1 MKEPT
6 ILAVDDS
13 PANLVALEAVLQPLG
28 HRIETAA
35 TPAEALRKLLQ
46 QEFALVLLD
55 VHLPGM
61 SGFEIAALIKKHPRL
76 SDVPII
82 FITGVSRE
90 ASHVFEGYAQ
100 GAVDYL
106 TKPFE
111 PNLLRAKVRV
121 FVELYRRQ
129 QKIRDQE
136 VIIYQH
142 ELRELERR
150 NAERVRHLVESMP
163 LPLIGLHADGTEYV
177 RNRAWTELFGPPTPI
192 NGLLAERF
200 VHPDDR
206 AAIDAALRHAMQSRE
221 AFDLECRLLRDGETA
236 FRWHLLKGVPQAR
249 GDPTGAPCIV
259 TAIDIHAQKRADEER
274 ERLLERELRAREEAE
289 ASNRTKDQFLA
300 TVSHELRTPLTAI
313 VGWCSMLNTG
323 ILDAEKTAHALQTI
337 SRCAQTQ
344 ARLVN
349 DLLDVSRIA
358 TGKLDLHVTRVDL
371 RQVIMDSI
379 ETVRPTADGTGIA
392 ISLDTP
398 PGQEDLPVVGDAARL
413 QQIVVNLLGN
423 AVKFTPKG
431 GRVRVST
438 AQAAGCAR
446 LAIEDDGIGIS
457 PDFLPHI
464 FERFRQA
471 DGTAARAHE
480 GLGLGLSIVKHL
492 VESHGG
498 TVVAESRG
506 IGQGSRFTVT
516 LPLAILQALPTV
528 RDAGPEA
535 VGAVLAV
542 GEVGLPLGWERRL
555 EGISVLLVDDLEQ
568 TREVVA
574 SILAGC
580 GATVRAVPNGAEA
593 LSALRAGPPDVLV
606 SDIGMPGQD
615 GYELIREVRSL
626 PASQGGTVPAIAL
639 TAYARPEDRRRAR
652 DEGYQVHLTKPVEP
666 REFVFVV
673 GSLARARSERRTGGA
688 SERAAA
694 TTLPAY
700 AAARSA

>member
-1 MKEPT
+1 MREPT

-13 PANLVALEAVLQPLG
+13 PSNLKALQAVLQPLG
-28 HRIETAA
+28 LRVETAGA
-35 TPAEALRKLLQ
+35 AEEALRKLLQ

-61 SGFEIAALIKKHPRL
+61 SGFEIARLLKKHPRL

-82 FITGVSRE
+82 FITGVSRD

-111 PNLLRAKVRV
+111 PDLLRAKVCV

-150 NAERVRHLVESMP
+150 NAERVRHLVESTP
-163 LPLIGLHADGTEYV
+163 IPLIGLHADGKEYV

-192 NGLLAERF
+192 DGLLAERV

-206 AAIDAALRHAMQSRE
+206 AAIDAAWRRAMQSHE
-221 AFDLECRLLRDGETA
+221 SFHLECRLLRDGDTT
-236 FRWHLLKGVPQAR
+236 FRWHLLKGVPQAT
-249 GDPTGAPCIV
+249 GEAAGAPCIV
-259 TAIDIHAQKRADEER
+259 TAIDIHAEKRADEER
-274 ERLLERELRAREEAE
+274 ERLLERELRAREDAE
-289 ASNRTKDQFLA
+289 ESNRMKDQFLA

-337 SRCAQTQ
+337 TRCAQTQ

-358 TGKLDLHVTRVDL
+358 TGKLDLNVTRVDL
-371 RQVIMDSI
+371 RQVIADSI
-379 ETVRPTADGTGIA
+379 ETVRPTAEATAIA
-392 ISLDTP
+392 IFW
-398 PGQEDLPVVGDAARL
+398 DLPAGDEELPVTGDAPRL

-423 AVKFTPKG
+423 AVKFSPKG

-438 AQAAGCAR
+438 ALGEGCVR
-446 LAIEDDGIGIS
+446 LSVEDDGIGIS
-457 PDFLPHI
+457 SDFLPHI

-471 DGTAARAHE
+471 DGTATRKHE

-498 TVVAESRG
+498 TVVAQSAG

-516 LPLAILQALPTV
+516 LPLAMAQLPLAEPAA
-528 RDAGPEA
+528 RPEA
-535 VGAVLAV
+535 VSAVRAV

-555 EGISVLLVDDLEQ
+555 EGISVLLVDDLEE

-580 GATVRAVPNGAEA
+580 GATVRAVPNGADA
-593 LSALRAGPPDVLV
+593 LSALRAGPADVLV

-626 PASQGGTVPAIAL
+626 PPSQGGNTPAIAL

-652 DEGYQVHLTKPVEP
+652 DEGYQVHLAKPVEP
-666 REFVFVV
+666 REFVFLV
-673 GSLARARSERRTGGA
+673 GSLARARSERRTVGA
-688 SERAAA
+688 NERTTA
-694 TTLPAY
+694 TMLPAY